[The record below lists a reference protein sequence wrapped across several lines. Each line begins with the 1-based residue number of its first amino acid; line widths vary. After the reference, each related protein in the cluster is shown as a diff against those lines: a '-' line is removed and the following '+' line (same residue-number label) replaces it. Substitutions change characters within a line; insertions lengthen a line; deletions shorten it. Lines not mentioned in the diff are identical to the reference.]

1 MQNIGISVIDSLT
14 TELNSH
20 LQHLMNVPSRG
31 ENCDESKNIL
41 VKGIVEDFIEKCSQ
55 SKVSQDDIR
64 KGLAK
69 IYGNELLLSK
79 EVYESALEKIAV
91 VPQPSSNSSP
101 DSSEEE
107 QVAELPLFCEDTVY
121 HASLCCLAVSTKDAT
136 NFKGFFDR
144 EYPNHHFEEAS
155 LSQSHDRYLIAKK
168 GNTYFIA
175 FRSEPSFSEW
185 PKLFKSFEHG

>member
-1 MQNIGISVIDSLT
+1 M
-14 TELNSH
+14 NSH

-91 VPQPSSNSSP
+91 APQPSLNSSP
-101 DSSEEE
+101 DSSE
-107 QVAELPLFCEDTVY
+107 
-121 HASLCCLAVSTKDAT
+121 
-136 NFKGFFDR
+136 
-144 EYPNHHFEEAS
+144 
-155 LSQSHDRYLIAKK
+155 
-168 GNTYFIA
+168 
-175 FRSEPSFSEW
+175 
-185 PKLFKSFEHG
+185 

>member
-1 MQNIGISVIDSLT
+1 
-14 TELNSH
+14 
-20 LQHLMNVPSRG
+20 MNFPSRG

-41 VKGIVEDFIEKCSQ
+41 VKGIVGDFIEKCSQ
-55 SKVSQDDIR
+55 SKVSQDDVR

-91 VPQPSSNSSP
+91 APQPSLNSSP

-107 QVAELPLFCEDTVY
+107 QVTELPLFCEDAVY

-144 EYPNHHFEEAS
+144 DFPNHHFEEAS
-155 LSQSHDRYLIAKK
+155 LSQSHDRYLITKK